1 MSVFYSGIGA
11 TCALTPNFASKILL
25 SFYRGPWGGMGA
37 DGSEAKLNRVAVGP
51 QDKPQD
57 RLQDRPL
64 RGRYP
69 SGAKAEVTRYNLRS
83 VQSS

>member
-1 MSVFYSGIGA
+1 MLVSFYNGIGA
-11 TCALTPNFASKILL
+11 TCALTSKFACKILL
-25 SFYRGPWGGMGA
+25 SFCRGPWGGMGA

-69 SGAKAEVTRYNLRS
+69 SGDRAEVTR
-83 VQSS
+83 